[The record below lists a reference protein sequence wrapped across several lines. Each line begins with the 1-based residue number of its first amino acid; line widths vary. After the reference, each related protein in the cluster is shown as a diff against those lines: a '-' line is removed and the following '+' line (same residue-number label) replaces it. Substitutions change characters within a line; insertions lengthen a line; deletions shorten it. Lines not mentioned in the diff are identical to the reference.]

1 MMPHQSPITRLARV
15 MRGLAAATIF
25 VAAAGCGSSSDSD
38 AFQALPDV
46 ELLDVE
52 GASTSSG
59 EFVGEPLVINFWYST
74 CAPCAKEL
82 GDFAEVHAEVADE
95 VRFIGVNPLDDPDTM
110 LAFAGERGVEYELY
124 NDEVAEFQTELG
136 ITSFPATVFV
146 DATGR
151 VMDTVGVVDADEL
164 RGHVDDLLGGTAD
177 ATADGSPSEAAADA
191 GGIEGWNG
199 IRRDPAPSVEGLSL
213 PLVDD
218 PSTELAFGA
227 DPGRLQLVYWGFTN
241 CPDVCPTTLADL
253 AVALRIIG
261 PLADQVDV
269 VLVSVD
275 PIRDQDVATRY
286 INAFVEGSQAV
297 TSHDEQRLL
306 DAAAPFGASW
316 EIREQGDGTAEV
328 DHSAFLYAIDDTG
341 HLALTWQ
348 FGLAPDLMAADLT
361 RLLGADAA
369 EA

>member
-15 MRGLAAATIF
+15 MRGLAAATLV

-46 ELLDVE
+46 ELLAVD

-59 EFVGEPLVINFWYST
+59 DFVGEPLVINFWYST

-110 LAFAGERGVEYELY
+110 LSFAGERGVEYELY
-124 NDEVAEFQTELG
+124 NDDVAEFQTELG

-151 VMDTVGVVDADEL
+151 VMDTIGVVDADEL
-164 RGHVDDLLGGTAD
+164 RGHVDDLLRGAAD
-177 ATADGSPSEAAADA
+177 APAAGTTPEAADA

-199 IRRDPAPSVEGLSL
+199 IRRDPAPSVQGLSL
-213 PLVDD
+213 PLADD
-218 PSTELAFGA
+218 PGTELGFGA

-253 AVALRIIG
+253 AVALRMIG
-261 PLADQVDV
+261 PLAEQVDV

-275 PIRDQDVATRY
+275 PIRDQEVATRY

-297 TSHDEQRLL
+297 TSQDEQRLL
-306 DAAAPFGASW
+306 DAAGPFGASW